1 MYRNVLDPRTMF
13 NSLFLALITLAKL
26 MILGMTILI
35 GITVF
40 MRYVMGIGVRW
51 SAELALVLQVW
62 FTFIAMA
69 LGVRKQLHISI
80 NIMPEHLSPRLNWV
94 LLKLRAVVVGGV
106 GLTLLVYGID
116 LVESTMRS
124 VLPAMGLRS
133 GYLYLAVPVGG
144 TLILL
149 ESIVDL
155 LGIDRKDEWLEP
167 YIGED
172 EAIAEEDI
180 EQTQSELIE
189 RQKSGGNAEG
199 GTP

>member
-1 MYRNVLDPRTMF
+1 MF
-13 NSLFLALITLAKL
+13 NSLFLTLITLAKL